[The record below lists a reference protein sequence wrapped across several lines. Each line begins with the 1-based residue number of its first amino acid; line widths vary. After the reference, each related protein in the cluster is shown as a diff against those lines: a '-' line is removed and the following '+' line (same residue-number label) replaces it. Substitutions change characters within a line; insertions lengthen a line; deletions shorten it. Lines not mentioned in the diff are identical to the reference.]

1 MYLIR
6 NKHSLTHTYIH
17 TYIHTSTPAYLLLSL
32 ASLLSDP
39 LYRASYIVSEQE
51 VYPAARNVVA
61 IET

>member
-6 NKHSLTHTYIH
+6 NKHSLIH
-17 TYIHTSTPAYLLLSL
+17 TYILLLLAYLLLSL

-51 VYPAARNVVA
+51 VHPAARNVVA
-61 IET
+61 IQT